1 MTTKW
6 QEVVKN
12 HDIRKM
18 YQSAELSKIHHL
30 PQNMIDF
37 ANRWVDAPQKPPL
50 FLTGSVGSGKTYF
63 MTALFRAIVERGNT
77 WFKFTRSVDL
87 FDDLLQKLMTSNSKS
102 NEYALRAIAEV
113 PFLFVD
119 DVGVENM
126 TDRIKKEYFSIIDY
140 RISEM
145 LPFVFTSNFS
155 KEEFGK
161 IIGDRVES
169 RMHMCA
175 EIVFPG
181 RDLRKEISFFK
192 I

>member
-1 MTTKW
+1 MKW
-6 QEVVKN
+6 EEVVQT
-12 HDIRKM
+12 HGIRKM
-18 YQSAELSKIHHL
+18 YQDAHLDKIEHL
-30 PQNMIDF
+30 PPNLIDF
-37 ANRWVDAPQKPPL
+37 AKRWVEAPRKPSL

-63 MTALFRAIVERGNT
+63 MTAIFRAMVEKGHK
-77 WFKFTRSVDL
+77 WFKFTRSVDM
-87 FDDLLQKLMTSNSKS
+87 FDELLQKMLGSSTKS
-102 NEYALRAIAEV
+102 NEYQLRIIGET
-113 PFLFVD
+113 PFLFID

-126 TDRIKKEYFSIIDY
+126 TDRVKKEYFSIIDY

-161 IIGDRVES
+161 LLGDRVES

-181 RDLRKEISFFK
+181 RDLRKEINFFK

>member
-1 MTTKW
+1 MKLTW
-6 QEVVKN
+6 EEVIKS
-12 HDIRKM
+12 HEIRKM
-18 YQSAELSKIHHL
+18 YQSADLEKIQHL
-30 PQNMIDF
+30 PKEMMDF
-37 ANRWVDAPQKPPL
+37 AKRWIDAPQRPSL

-63 MTALFRAIVERGNT
+63 MTALLRAVVERGHS

-87 FDDLLQKLMTSNSKS
+87 FDELLQKLMTSNSKS
-102 NEYALRAIAEV
+102 NEYALRSIAEV
-113 PFLFVD
+113 PFLFID
-119 DVGVENM
+119 DVGVETM
-126 TDRIKKEYFSIIDY
+126 TDRVKKEYFSIIDY

-161 IIGDRVES
+161 LLGDRVES

-181 RDLRKEISFFK
+181 RDLRKEITFFK

>member
-1 MTTKW
+1 MKW
-6 QEVVKN
+6 EEVVNN
-12 HDIRKM
+12 HEIRKM
-18 YQSAELSKIHHL
+18 YANAQLDKIQHL
-30 PQNMIDF
+30 PPDLIAF
-37 ANRWVDAPQKPPL
+37 AKRWVEAPQKPSL

-63 MTALFRAIVERGNT
+63 MTALFRAIVEKGHT
-77 WFKFTRSVDL
+77 WFKFTRSVDM
-87 FDDLLQKLMTSNSKS
+87 FDDLLQKMMGSNSKS
-102 NEYALRAIAEV
+102 NEHQLKIIAQV
-113 PFLFVD
+113 PFLFLD
-119 DVGVENM
+119 DVGVETM
-126 TDRIKKEYFSIIDY
+126 TDRVKKEYFSIIDY

-161 IIGDRVES
+161 LLGDRVES

-181 RDLRKEISFFK
+181 RDLRKEINFFK

>member
-1 MTTKW
+1 MKW
-6 QEVVKN
+6 EEVIKS

-18 YQSAELSKIHHL
+18 YQDANLDKIQHL
-30 PQNMIDF
+30 PTELIAF
-37 ANRWVDAPQKPPL
+37 AKRWIDAPQRPSL

-63 MTALFRAIVERGNT
+63 MTALLRAIVDKGYT

-87 FDDLLQKLMTSNSKS
+87 FDELLQKLMSSNSKS
-102 NEYALRAIAEV
+102 NEYHLRSIAEC
-113 PFLFVD
+113 PFLFID
-119 DVGVENM
+119 DVGVETM
-126 TDRIKKEYFSIIDY
+126 TDRVKKEYFSIIDY

-155 KEEFGK
+155 KDEFGK
-161 IIGDRVES
+161 LLGDRVES

-181 RDLRKEISFFK
+181 RDLRRELNFFK